1 MRTAKEIIN
10 EFKAIADN
18 PRKAMDDYKIET
30 GKGAV
35 GIMPVYCPEE
45 IVHAAGYL
53 PIGMW
58 GAQKK
63 QISKARTYLPPFA
76 CSIMQSV
83 MELQLEGV
91 YDDLEAVIFSVP
103 CDTLKCM
110 SQKWNRPVPAIV
122 FTHPQ
127 NRKIA
132 KDAANVFARE
142 EFNIV
147 KEKLEDILDVHISNK
162 AIKNSIA
169 VYNENR
175 AACREFSD
183 VAAEYAAVVTPSDR
197 HAVIKA
203 RWFMEKSRHTA
214 LVKELIAALK
224 AEPAPEFKGKK
235 IIVTGIQVEPYD
247 VLDIFQENGFAIVAD
262 DLAQETRNF
271 RQDVPD
277 DDDALMAL
285 ARAWN
290 EFDGCSL
297 ATDANKPKGQMII
310 DAVKKYGADAVVVCM
325 MKFCDPEEFDYP
337 ILLQEFEAAGVKNLY
352 IEVDQESTAFEQVK
366 TRIQTFAEILC
377 RCQPDGQDRVHRLR
391 YRLQDV
397 HPGQQVDA
405 RRRLCQRRADLP
417 GSLHD
422 DRNFRGP
429 RCVGNQELYLHG
441 RLVRREFL
449 T

>member
-18 PRKAMDDYKIET
+18 PRKAMDDYKKET

-110 SQKWNRPVPAIV
+110 SQKWNRPVPALV

-366 TRIQTFAEILC
+366 TRIQTFAEIL
-377 RCQPDGQDRVHRLR
+377 
-391 YRLQDV
+391 
-397 HPGQQVDA
+397 
-405 RRRLCQRRADLP
+405 
-417 GSLHD
+417 
-422 DRNFRGP
+422 
-429 RCVGNQELYLHG
+429 
-441 RLVRREFL
+441 
-449 T
+449 

>member
-18 PRKAMDDYKIET
+18 PRKAMDDYKKET

-53 PIGMW
+53 QIGMW

-366 TRIQTFAEILC
+366 TRIQTFAEIL
-377 RCQPDGQDRVHRLR
+377 
-391 YRLQDV
+391 
-397 HPGQQVDA
+397 
-405 RRRLCQRRADLP
+405 
-417 GSLHD
+417 
-422 DRNFRGP
+422 
-429 RCVGNQELYLHG
+429 
-441 RLVRREFL
+441 
-449 T
+449 

>member
-18 PRKAMDDYKIET
+18 PRKAMDDYKKET

-183 VAAEYAAVVTPSDR
+183 VAAEYASVGTPSDR

-310 DAVKKYGADAVVVCM
+310 DAVKKYGSDAVVVCM

-366 TRIQTFAEILC
+366 TRIQTFAEIL
-377 RCQPDGQDRVHRLR
+377 
-391 YRLQDV
+391 
-397 HPGQQVDA
+397 
-405 RRRLCQRRADLP
+405 
-417 GSLHD
+417 
-422 DRNFRGP
+422 
-429 RCVGNQELYLHG
+429 
-441 RLVRREFL
+441 
-449 T
+449 

>member
-18 PRKAMDDYKIET
+18 PRKAMDDYKKET

-122 FTHPQ
+122 FAHPQ

-366 TRIQTFAEILC
+366 TRIQTFAEIL
-377 RCQPDGQDRVHRLR
+377 
-391 YRLQDV
+391 
-397 HPGQQVDA
+397 
-405 RRRLCQRRADLP
+405 
-417 GSLHD
+417 
-422 DRNFRGP
+422 
-429 RCVGNQELYLHG
+429 
-441 RLVRREFL
+441 
-449 T
+449 

>member
-18 PRKAMDDYKIET
+18 PRKAMDDYKKET

-224 AEPAPEFKGKK
+224 AEQAPEFKGKK

-366 TRIQTFAEILC
+366 TRIQTFAEIL
-377 RCQPDGQDRVHRLR
+377 
-391 YRLQDV
+391 
-397 HPGQQVDA
+397 
-405 RRRLCQRRADLP
+405 
-417 GSLHD
+417 
-422 DRNFRGP
+422 
-429 RCVGNQELYLHG
+429 
-441 RLVRREFL
+441 
-449 T
+449 

>member
-18 PRKAMDDYKIET
+18 PRKAMDDYKKET

-63 QISKARTYLPPFA
+63 QISKARTYLPPFV

-366 TRIQTFAEILC
+366 TRIQTFAEIL
-377 RCQPDGQDRVHRLR
+377 
-391 YRLQDV
+391 
-397 HPGQQVDA
+397 
-405 RRRLCQRRADLP
+405 
-417 GSLHD
+417 
-422 DRNFRGP
+422 
-429 RCVGNQELYLHG
+429 
-441 RLVRREFL
+441 
-449 T
+449 

>member
-18 PRKAMDDYKIET
+18 PRKAMDDYKKET

-175 AACREFSD
+175 AVCREFSD

-277 DDDALMAL
+277 DDDALRAL

-366 TRIQTFAEILC
+366 TRIQTFAEIL
-377 RCQPDGQDRVHRLR
+377 
-391 YRLQDV
+391 
-397 HPGQQVDA
+397 
-405 RRRLCQRRADLP
+405 
-417 GSLHD
+417 
-422 DRNFRGP
+422 
-429 RCVGNQELYLHG
+429 
-441 RLVRREFL
+441 
-449 T
+449 

>member
-18 PRKAMDDYKIET
+18 PRKAMDDYKKET

-271 RQDVPD
+271 RQDIPD

-366 TRIQTFAEILC
+366 TRIQTFAEIL
-377 RCQPDGQDRVHRLR
+377 
-391 YRLQDV
+391 
-397 HPGQQVDA
+397 
-405 RRRLCQRRADLP
+405 
-417 GSLHD
+417 
-422 DRNFRGP
+422 
-429 RCVGNQELYLHG
+429 
-441 RLVRREFL
+441 
-449 T
+449 

>member
-10 EFKAIADN
+10 EFKVIADN
-18 PRKAMDDYKIET
+18 PRKAMDDYKKET
-30 GKGAV
+30 GRGAV

-366 TRIQTFAEILC
+366 TRIQTFAEIL
-377 RCQPDGQDRVHRLR
+377 
-391 YRLQDV
+391 
-397 HPGQQVDA
+397 
-405 RRRLCQRRADLP
+405 
-417 GSLHD
+417 
-422 DRNFRGP
+422 
-429 RCVGNQELYLHG
+429 
-441 RLVRREFL
+441 
-449 T
+449 

>member
-10 EFKAIADN
+10 EFKAIVDN
-18 PRKAMDDYKIET
+18 PRKAMDDYKKET

-366 TRIQTFAEILC
+366 TRIQTFAEIL
-377 RCQPDGQDRVHRLR
+377 
-391 YRLQDV
+391 
-397 HPGQQVDA
+397 
-405 RRRLCQRRADLP
+405 
-417 GSLHD
+417 
-422 DRNFRGP
+422 
-429 RCVGNQELYLHG
+429 
-441 RLVRREFL
+441 
-449 T
+449 

>member
-18 PRKAMDDYKIET
+18 PRKAMDDYKKET

-277 DDDALMAL
+277 DDDTLMAL

-352 IEVDQESTAFEQVK
+352 IEIDQESTAFEQVK
-366 TRIQTFAEILC
+366 TRIQTFAEIL
-377 RCQPDGQDRVHRLR
+377 
-391 YRLQDV
+391 
-397 HPGQQVDA
+397 
-405 RRRLCQRRADLP
+405 
-417 GSLHD
+417 
-422 DRNFRGP
+422 
-429 RCVGNQELYLHG
+429 
-441 RLVRREFL
+441 
-449 T
+449 

>member
-18 PRKAMDDYKIET
+18 PRKAMDDYKKET

-63 QISKARTYLPPFA
+63 HISKARTYLPPFA

-175 AACREFSD
+175 AVCREFSD

-366 TRIQTFAEILC
+366 TRIQTFAEIL
-377 RCQPDGQDRVHRLR
+377 
-391 YRLQDV
+391 
-397 HPGQQVDA
+397 
-405 RRRLCQRRADLP
+405 
-417 GSLHD
+417 
-422 DRNFRGP
+422 
-429 RCVGNQELYLHG
+429 
-441 RLVRREFL
+441 
-449 T
+449 

>member
-1 MRTAKEIIN
+1 MKVIRGGIYKMRTAKEIIN

-18 PRKAMDDYKIET
+18 PRKAMDDYKKET

-366 TRIQTFAEILC
+366 TRIQTFAEIL
-377 RCQPDGQDRVHRLR
+377 
-391 YRLQDV
+391 
-397 HPGQQVDA
+397 
-405 RRRLCQRRADLP
+405 
-417 GSLHD
+417 
-422 DRNFRGP
+422 
-429 RCVGNQELYLHG
+429 
-441 RLVRREFL
+441 
-449 T
+449 

>member
-18 PRKAMDDYKIET
+18 PRKAMDDYKKET

-247 VLDIFQENGFAIVAD
+247 VLDIFQENGIAIVAD

-297 ATDANKPKGQMII
+297 ATDVNKPKGQMII

-366 TRIQTFAEILC
+366 TRIQTFAEIL
-377 RCQPDGQDRVHRLR
+377 
-391 YRLQDV
+391 
-397 HPGQQVDA
+397 
-405 RRRLCQRRADLP
+405 
-417 GSLHD
+417 
-422 DRNFRGP
+422 
-429 RCVGNQELYLHG
+429 
-441 RLVRREFL
+441 
-449 T
+449 

>member
-18 PRKAMDDYKIET
+18 PRKAMDDYKKET

-325 MKFCDPEEFDYP
+325 MKFCDPGEFDYP

-352 IEVDQESTAFEQVK
+352 IEIDQESTAFEQVK
-366 TRIQTFAEILC
+366 TRIQTFAEIL
-377 RCQPDGQDRVHRLR
+377 
-391 YRLQDV
+391 
-397 HPGQQVDA
+397 
-405 RRRLCQRRADLP
+405 
-417 GSLHD
+417 
-422 DRNFRGP
+422 
-429 RCVGNQELYLHG
+429 
-441 RLVRREFL
+441 
-449 T
+449 

>member
-18 PRKAMDDYKIET
+18 PRKAMDDYKKET

-175 AACREFSD
+175 AAGREFSD

-366 TRIQTFAEILC
+366 TRIQTFAEIL
-377 RCQPDGQDRVHRLR
+377 
-391 YRLQDV
+391 
-397 HPGQQVDA
+397 
-405 RRRLCQRRADLP
+405 
-417 GSLHD
+417 
-422 DRNFRGP
+422 
-429 RCVGNQELYLHG
+429 
-441 RLVRREFL
+441 
-449 T
+449 

>member
-18 PRKAMDDYKIET
+18 PRKAMDDYKKET

-175 AACREFSD
+175 AVCREFSD

-235 IIVTGIQVEPYD
+235 IIVTGIQVEPDD

-366 TRIQTFAEILC
+366 TRIQTFAEIL
-377 RCQPDGQDRVHRLR
+377 
-391 YRLQDV
+391 
-397 HPGQQVDA
+397 
-405 RRRLCQRRADLP
+405 
-417 GSLHD
+417 
-422 DRNFRGP
+422 
-429 RCVGNQELYLHG
+429 
-441 RLVRREFL
+441 
-449 T
+449 

>member
-18 PRKAMDDYKIET
+18 PRKAMDDYKKET

-352 IEVDQESTAFEQVK
+352 IEIDQESTAFEQVK
-366 TRIQTFAEILC
+366 PRIQTFAEIL
-377 RCQPDGQDRVHRLR
+377 
-391 YRLQDV
+391 
-397 HPGQQVDA
+397 
-405 RRRLCQRRADLP
+405 
-417 GSLHD
+417 
-422 DRNFRGP
+422 
-429 RCVGNQELYLHG
+429 
-441 RLVRREFL
+441 
-449 T
+449 

>member
-18 PRKAMDDYKIET
+18 PRKAMDDYKKET

-147 KEKLEDILDVHISNK
+147 KEKQEDILDVHISNK

-366 TRIQTFAEILC
+366 TRIQTFAEIL
-377 RCQPDGQDRVHRLR
+377 
-391 YRLQDV
+391 
-397 HPGQQVDA
+397 
-405 RRRLCQRRADLP
+405 
-417 GSLHD
+417 
-422 DRNFRGP
+422 
-429 RCVGNQELYLHG
+429 
-441 RLVRREFL
+441 
-449 T
+449 

>member
-18 PRKAMDDYKIET
+18 PRKAMDDYKKET

-142 EFNIV
+142 EFNVV

-352 IEVDQESTAFEQVK
+352 IEIDQESTAFEQVK
-366 TRIQTFAEILC
+366 TRIQTFAEIL
-377 RCQPDGQDRVHRLR
+377 
-391 YRLQDV
+391 
-397 HPGQQVDA
+397 
-405 RRRLCQRRADLP
+405 
-417 GSLHD
+417 
-422 DRNFRGP
+422 
-429 RCVGNQELYLHG
+429 
-441 RLVRREFL
+441 
-449 T
+449 

>member
-18 PRKAMDDYKIET
+18 PRKAMDDYKKET

-235 IIVTGIQVEPYD
+235 IIVPGIQVEPYD

-366 TRIQTFAEILC
+366 TRIQTFAEIL
-377 RCQPDGQDRVHRLR
+377 
-391 YRLQDV
+391 
-397 HPGQQVDA
+397 
-405 RRRLCQRRADLP
+405 
-417 GSLHD
+417 
-422 DRNFRGP
+422 
-429 RCVGNQELYLHG
+429 
-441 RLVRREFL
+441 
-449 T
+449 

>member
-18 PRKAMDDYKIET
+18 PRKAMDDYKKET

-169 VYNENR
+169 VYNENK

-214 LVKELIAALK
+214 LVIELIAALK

-366 TRIQTFAEILC
+366 TRIQTFAEIL
-377 RCQPDGQDRVHRLR
+377 
-391 YRLQDV
+391 
-397 HPGQQVDA
+397 
-405 RRRLCQRRADLP
+405 
-417 GSLHD
+417 
-422 DRNFRGP
+422 
-429 RCVGNQELYLHG
+429 
-441 RLVRREFL
+441 
-449 T
+449 

>member
-18 PRKAMDDYKIET
+18 PRKAMDDYKKET

-247 VLDIFQENGFAIVAD
+247 VLDIFQENGFAIAAD

-325 MKFCDPEEFDYP
+325 IKFCDPEEFDYP

-366 TRIQTFAEILC
+366 TRIQTFAEIL
-377 RCQPDGQDRVHRLR
+377 
-391 YRLQDV
+391 
-397 HPGQQVDA
+397 
-405 RRRLCQRRADLP
+405 
-417 GSLHD
+417 
-422 DRNFRGP
+422 
-429 RCVGNQELYLHG
+429 
-441 RLVRREFL
+441 
-449 T
+449 

>member
-18 PRKAMDDYKIET
+18 PRKAMDDYKKET

-214 LVKELIAALK
+214 LVKELIATLK

-366 TRIQTFAEILC
+366 TRIQTFAEIL
-377 RCQPDGQDRVHRLR
+377 
-391 YRLQDV
+391 
-397 HPGQQVDA
+397 
-405 RRRLCQRRADLP
+405 
-417 GSLHD
+417 
-422 DRNFRGP
+422 
-429 RCVGNQELYLHG
+429 
-441 RLVRREFL
+441 
-449 T
+449 

>member
-18 PRKAMDDYKIET
+18 PRKAMDDYKKET

-337 ILLQEFEAAGVKNLY
+337 ILLQELEAAGVKNLY

-366 TRIQTFAEILC
+366 TRIQTFAEIL
-377 RCQPDGQDRVHRLR
+377 
-391 YRLQDV
+391 
-397 HPGQQVDA
+397 
-405 RRRLCQRRADLP
+405 
-417 GSLHD
+417 
-422 DRNFRGP
+422 
-429 RCVGNQELYLHG
+429 
-441 RLVRREFL
+441 
-449 T
+449 

>member
-18 PRKAMDDYKIET
+18 PRKAMDDYKKET

-53 PIGMW
+53 PIGMG

-63 QISKARTYLPPFA
+63 LNSKARTYLPPIA
-76 CSIMQSV
+76 CTIMHSV

-91 YDDLEAVIFSVP
+91 YEDLEAVIFSGP

-366 TRIQTFAEILC
+366 TRIQTFAEIL
-377 RCQPDGQDRVHRLR
+377 
-391 YRLQDV
+391 
-397 HPGQQVDA
+397 
-405 RRRLCQRRADLP
+405 
-417 GSLHD
+417 
-422 DRNFRGP
+422 
-429 RCVGNQELYLHG
+429 
-441 RLVRREFL
+441 
-449 T
+449 

>member
-18 PRKAMDDYKIET
+18 PRKAMDDYKKET

-91 YDDLEAVIFSVP
+91 YDDLEAVIFSEP

-183 VAAEYAAVVTPSDR
+183 VAAEYAAVVTPADR

-366 TRIQTFAEILC
+366 TRIQTFAEIL
-377 RCQPDGQDRVHRLR
+377 
-391 YRLQDV
+391 
-397 HPGQQVDA
+397 
-405 RRRLCQRRADLP
+405 
-417 GSLHD
+417 
-422 DRNFRGP
+422 
-429 RCVGNQELYLHG
+429 
-441 RLVRREFL
+441 
-449 T
+449 

>member
-10 EFKAIADN
+10 EVKAFADN
-18 PRKAMDDYKIET
+18 PRKAMDDYKKET

-297 ATDANKPKGQMII
+297 ATDVNKPKGQMII

-366 TRIQTFAEILC
+366 TRIQTFAEIL
-377 RCQPDGQDRVHRLR
+377 
-391 YRLQDV
+391 
-397 HPGQQVDA
+397 
-405 RRRLCQRRADLP
+405 
-417 GSLHD
+417 
-422 DRNFRGP
+422 
-429 RCVGNQELYLHG
+429 
-441 RLVRREFL
+441 
-449 T
+449 

>member
-18 PRKAMDDYKIET
+18 PRKAMDDYKKET

-127 NRKIA
+127 NSKIA

-366 TRIQTFAEILC
+366 TRIQTFAEIL
-377 RCQPDGQDRVHRLR
+377 
-391 YRLQDV
+391 
-397 HPGQQVDA
+397 
-405 RRRLCQRRADLP
+405 
-417 GSLHD
+417 
-422 DRNFRGP
+422 
-429 RCVGNQELYLHG
+429 
-441 RLVRREFL
+441 
-449 T
+449 

>member
-18 PRKAMDDYKIET
+18 PRKAMDDYKKET

-183 VAAEYAAVVTPSDR
+183 VAAEYAAIVTPSDR

-366 TRIQTFAEILC
+366 TRIQTFAEIL
-377 RCQPDGQDRVHRLR
+377 
-391 YRLQDV
+391 
-397 HPGQQVDA
+397 
-405 RRRLCQRRADLP
+405 
-417 GSLHD
+417 
-422 DRNFRGP
+422 
-429 RCVGNQELYLHG
+429 
-441 RLVRREFL
+441 
-449 T
+449 

>member
-1 MRTAKEIIN
+1 MRTAKDIIN

-18 PRKAMDDYKIET
+18 PRKAMDDYKKET

-366 TRIQTFAEILC
+366 TRIQTFAEIL
-377 RCQPDGQDRVHRLR
+377 
-391 YRLQDV
+391 
-397 HPGQQVDA
+397 
-405 RRRLCQRRADLP
+405 
-417 GSLHD
+417 
-422 DRNFRGP
+422 
-429 RCVGNQELYLHG
+429 
-441 RLVRREFL
+441 
-449 T
+449 

>member
-18 PRKAMDDYKIET
+18 PRKAMDDYKKET

-175 AACREFSD
+175 ATCREFSD

-366 TRIQTFAEILC
+366 TRIQTFAEIL
-377 RCQPDGQDRVHRLR
+377 
-391 YRLQDV
+391 
-397 HPGQQVDA
+397 
-405 RRRLCQRRADLP
+405 
-417 GSLHD
+417 
-422 DRNFRGP
+422 
-429 RCVGNQELYLHG
+429 
-441 RLVRREFL
+441 
-449 T
+449 